1 MSPARPALAESLDLA
16 PHPEGGWY
24 RETWRTPSVVAV
36 DRDDGRVERAAATS
50 IYYLLHAGERSRFHR
65 IASDELW
72 VWQGGGTMDVYVLA
86 ESADPYVLRV
96 GPPGVGGVLGQAVV
110 PAGAWFAA
118 TPADGSDHVL
128 VACVVAPG
136 FDFADFA
143 LAERDALL
151 AERPDAAD
159 WITRFT

>member
-1 MSPARPALAESLDLA
+1 MSRPPLAEALDLQ
-16 PHPEGGWY
+16 PHPEGGWF
-24 RETWRTPSVVAV
+24 RETWRTSTSVAV
-36 DRDDGRVERAAATS
+36 DRPEGACERAAATS

-72 VWQGGGTMDVYVLA
+72 VWQGGGVMDVYVLA
-86 ESADPYVLRV
+86 AGEAPYVLRV
-96 GPPGVGGVLGQAVV
+96 GPPGEPGAEGQAVV

-118 TPADGSDHVL
+118 TPADGHDHVL

-159 WITRFT
+159 WIARFT